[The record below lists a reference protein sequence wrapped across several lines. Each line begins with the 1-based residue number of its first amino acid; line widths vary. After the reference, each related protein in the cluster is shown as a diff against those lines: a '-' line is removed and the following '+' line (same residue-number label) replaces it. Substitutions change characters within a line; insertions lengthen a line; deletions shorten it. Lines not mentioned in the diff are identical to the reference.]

1 MNGVARTARQL
12 TNYARR
18 RGIPILCARP
28 GQAFR
33 HWRDGSV
40 ESVELTRGRLAVRI
54 EEDLWQDPAI
64 LRHRALLRQRF
75 KEFRPDIVHVT
86 SMGDFGLL
94 GWMLAK
100 EFGIPM
106 VVAWHTNV
114 HEYAAWRFERVA
126 HFLPARAR
134 SAIASRIERR
144 ALAISMWFYRKG
156 AVGLAPNAEL
166 VNLLRAGMGQ
176 PVFQMERG
184 VDTVLFN
191 PAKRL
196 RQEGIVVFGY
206 VGRLS
211 PEKNLRTLKVLED
224 VLESERI
231 LDYRIDIV
239 GHGAEAEWLSSNLR
253 RRRLLGVL
261 HGEDLARAYADMDV
275 FVFPSRTDTYGN
287 VVWEAAASGVP
298 AVVTDHGGPKH
309 IVRHGTTGLVCRSA
323 NEFVRSCIALL
334 KDSARRHAMGAVA
347 RETARSQSWDAV
359 FDRLF
364 GEAYPAALEELGV
377 PGPDSD

>member
-1 MNGVARTARQL
+1 M
-12 TNYARR
+12 
-18 RGIPILCARP
+18 
-28 GQAFR
+28 
-33 HWRDGSV
+33 

>member
-1 MNGVARTARQL
+1 M
-12 TNYARR
+12 
-18 RGIPILCARP
+18 
-28 GQAFR
+28 
-33 HWRDGSV
+33 

-86 SMGDFGLL
+86 SVGDFGLL

-126 HFLPARAR
+126 QFLPARAR

-224 VLESERI
+224 VLESERL

-239 GHGAEAEWLSSNLR
+239 GHGAEAEWLSSNLQ

-298 AVVTDHGGPKH
+298 AVVTDHGGPKY

-323 NEFVRSCIALL
+323 SEFVRSCVALL
-334 KDSARRHAMGAVA
+334 KDSARRHAMGAAA
-347 RETARSQSWDAV
+347 RETARRQSWDAV

-364 GEAYPAALEELGV
+364 GEAYPAALAKLGV